1 MQIVHKIKAFHETN
15 QSPIWVAI
23 NEVKIV
29 RWASRIAR
37 DFDRLLSLPVL
48 STNDMGR
55 LIASSL
61 SAFISKILNPR
72 VSHMY
77 QKFFCNYLIVVCDKT

>member
-15 QSPIWVAI
+15 QSWVDL
-23 NEVKIV
+23 NEDKIV
-29 RWASRIAR
+29 RCASRIAS

-48 STNDMGR
+48 STNDTGR

-72 VSHMY
+72 VSHMHP
-77 QKFFCNYLIVVCDKT
+77 

>member
-1 MQIVHKIKAFHETN
+1 MQIVHKIKAFHETK
-15 QSPIWVAI
+15 QSLIWVDL

-48 STNDMGR
+48 STNDTGR

-61 SAFISKILNPR
+61 SLSFLK
-72 VSHMY
+72 
-77 QKFFCNYLIVVCDKT
+77 YLINELAICTLSVFAITLK

>member
-15 QSPIWVAI
+15 QSLIWVDL

-48 STNDMGR
+48 SSNDTGR
-55 LIASSL
+55 LIVSSL

-72 VSHMY
+72 VSHAPLV
-77 QKFFCNYLIVVCDKT
+77 FCNYLTVVCDKT

>member
-1 MQIVHKIKAFHETN
+1 MQIVHKIKGFHETS
-15 QSPIWVAI
+15 QSLIWVDL

-72 VSHMY
+72 VSHMHP
-77 QKFFCNYLIVVCDKT
+77 

>member
-77 QKFFCNYLIVVCDKT
+77 QTFFCNYLIVVCDKT